1 MDKLNIGEYCKP
13 NSCLVKYKV
22 IIHQQ
27 PNNSLVSDLM
37 LKPSVN
43 VGLGEEK
50 KAFVVKSNLNLIS
63 SQEEPC
69 SDNTLIGVDCTF
81 KLVCPKLL
89 QYYISFKTTR
99 TVVWYAVCTLHCTV
113 RPAHKYQKFF
123 LPMGKFHF
131 R

>member
-13 NSCLVKYKV
+13 NSCQVKYKV

-63 SQEEPC
+63 SQAEPC

-89 QYYISFKTTR
+89 HYYIQIFTHLSKVKFTHRQKIFLS
-99 TVVWYAVCTLHCTV
+99 VNII
-113 RPAHKYQKFF
+113 AH
-123 LPMGKFHF
+123 GH
-131 R
+131 